1 MRQVDQDLARIR
13 QFVERSE
20 LTEQQRLPPEREL
33 AETLGL
39 TRNRLRSG
47 LRKLEAEGLIWRHV
61 GKGTFLG
68 QRPMMNGADFQIP
81 ALLDVT
87 NPREVMEARLAF
99 EPELA
104 RLAAFRANGRDFAEM
119 ENCLAK
125 MNAAPDWYAWEI
137 WDGRL
142 HRTIAQATGNVLML
156 VMFDTALSN
165 RNRDIWG
172 QLRRRNDRPGRMVE
186 ATNEHRAIV
195 AAIREREPE
204 RAQDLMRSH
213 LRNVHRTVFGEA

>member
-13 QFVERSE
+13 YYIERSK

-47 LRKLEAEGLIWRHV
+47 LRKLEAEGMIWRHV

-68 QRPMMNGADFQIP
+68 QRPLMNGADFQIP

-104 RLAAFRANGRDFAEM
+104 RLASFRANGRDFADLEH
-119 ENCLAK
+119 CIAK
-125 MNAAPDWYAWEI
+125 METAPDWFAWEI

-165 RNRDIWG
+165 RNREIWG
-172 QLRRRNDRPGRMVE
+172 RLRRRNDRPGRMVE
-186 ATNEHRAIV
+186 ATDEHRAIV

-204 RAQDLMRSH
+204 RARELMRTH
-213 LRNVHRTVFGEA
+213 LRNVHRHVFGEA